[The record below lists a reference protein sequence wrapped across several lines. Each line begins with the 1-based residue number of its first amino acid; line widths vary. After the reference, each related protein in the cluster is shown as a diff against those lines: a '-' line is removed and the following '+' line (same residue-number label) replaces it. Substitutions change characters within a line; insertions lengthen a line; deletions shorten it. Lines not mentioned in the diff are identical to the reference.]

1 MKKNYTTVELD
12 LHKSEFGNYILTHYD
27 VMEEI
32 YRSEYSQIFKIRQ
45 LDTNNIQVLK
55 AIQKKSYLK
64 FDLEGL
70 KRVRHE
76 NIVAV
81 EQTGESEHFYYM
93 LMEFIEGST
102 LEKFIETFGP
112 CSTELVNRYFHQI
125 YYALQYLHN
134 HHDGQL
140 IYRDLKPSNLM
151 ISNDGK
157 ITLIDMNTLRLKKDS
172 SHSDTYYIGS
182 RGFTAPEAYGYAQST
197 ETSDVYSLGA
207 TLYFLLTGNT
217 PSVGILFHEE
227 IKSSKLDHK
236 YKAIIL
242 KATKF
247 NPKDRYQSVAAVKNA
262 INQHFLIRR
271 FYVVASLFIILT
283 MVTGFGI
290 NKYRVLDKET
300 IDENLINPVELTENE
315 ISSIPFSYEDI
326 SNMKWAE
333 NGLRISKFDG
343 YINITYDRTLMDSSL
358 KDFMY
363 ISVAT
368 SNEPLYQRNLYF
380 WAYNAAV
387 LNRGFLTY
395 TDEGFNERID
405 ADYYFAITIYD
416 ETKRPIGYYYNGEPY
431 VP

>member
-1 MKKNYTTVELD
+1 MKKNYIAVELD

-27 VMEEI
+27 IMEEI
-32 YRSEYSQIFKIRQ
+32 YRSENSQIFKIRQ
-45 LDTNNIQVLK
+45 LETNNIQVLK
-55 AIQKKSYLK
+55 AIQKKTYLN
-64 FDLEGL
+64 FDLEGF

-76 NIVAV
+76 NIVIV

-112 CSTELVNRYFHQI
+112 CSTELVNCYIHQI
-125 YYALQYLHN
+125 YQALQYLHN

-140 IYRDLKPSNLM
+140 IYCDLKPSNLM

-227 IKSSKLDHK
+227 IKSSKLDLK

-262 INQHFLIRR
+262 INQHFFIRR
-271 FYVVASLFIILT
+271 FYVVVSLFIILT

-290 NKYRVLDKET
+290 NKYQALDKEI
-300 IDENLINPVELTENE
+300 IDENLINPVGSTENE
-315 ISSIPFSYEDI
+315 MTSIPFDYEDI
-326 SNMKWAE
+326 SNMRWAE
-333 NGLRISKFDG
+333 SGLSISKFDG
-343 YINITYDRTLMDSSL
+343 YINVTYDRTFMASSL

-363 ISVAT
+363 ISVVR
-368 SNEPLYQRNLYF
+368 SKEPLYQRSLYF
-380 WAYNAAV
+380 WTYEAAV
-387 LNRGFLTY
+387 LNRGFLLY
-395 TDEGFNERID
+395 TDEGFNETIVAGD
-405 ADYYFAITIYD
+405 YFAITIYD
-416 ETKRPIGYYYNGEPY
+416 DMKKPIGYYYNSEPY